1 MQEQKIK
8 ETLIEKDSEFK
19 LLVVKHQE
27 LEERLQQFLENKHKS
42 EDERI
47 AEKNIKKEKL
57 RLKDAMQK
65 RIDAFRKQQG
75 GDGR

>member
-27 LEERLQQFLENKHKS
+27 LEEQLQQFLENKHKS

-75 GDGR
+75 

>member
-1 MQEQKIK
+1 MQDQKIK
-8 ETLIEKDSEFK
+8 EILIEKDSEFK
-19 LLVVKHQE
+19 MLFVKHQE
-27 LEERLQQFLENKHKS
+27 LEEKLQQFLQKKQKS

-75 GDGR
+75 

>member
-19 LLVVKHQE
+19 MLVVKHQE
-27 LEERLQQFLENKHKS
+27 LEEKLQQFLQRKQKS
-42 EDERI
+42 DDERV

-75 GDGR
+75 

>member
-19 LLVVKHQE
+19 MLVVKHQE
-27 LEERLQQFLENKHKS
+27 LEEKLQQFLQHKQKS
-42 EDERI
+42 DDERI

-75 GDGR
+75 

>member
-19 LLVVKHQE
+19 MLVVKHQE
-27 LEERLQQFLENKHKS
+27 LEDKLQQFLQRKQKS

-75 GDGR
+75 

>member
-19 LLVVKHQE
+19 MLVVKHQE
-27 LEERLQQFLENKHKS
+27 LEEKLQQFLQRKQKS

-65 RIDAFRKQQG
+65 RIDAFRRQQG
-75 GDGR
+75 

>member
-75 GDGR
+75 

>member
-19 LLVVKHQE
+19 MLVVKHQE
-27 LEERLQQFLENKHKS
+27 LEEKLQQFLQRKQKS
-42 EDERI
+42 EDERV

-65 RIDAFRKQQG
+65 RIDAFRRQQG
-75 GDGR
+75 

>member
-27 LEERLQQFLENKHKS
+27 LEDRLQQFLENKHKS

-75 GDGR
+75 

>member
-8 ETLIEKDSEFK
+8 EILIERDSEFK
-19 LLVVKHQE
+19 VLFVKHQE
-27 LEERLQQFLENKHKS
+27 LEEQLQGLLQKKAKS

-47 AEKNIKKEKL
+47 AEKNLKKEKL

-65 RIDAFRKQQG
+65 RIEAFKKQQA
-75 GDGR
+75 